1 MFITGNSKIQKTPS
15 SIKVNAVVSRKK
27 EEEIDT
33 SPILIVNNLKNQRL
47 LDEQKLKVLKWT
59 FTSPRDEFTDLLK
72 DQMTCA
78 NVNKSLMANM
88 FHDDFRYHLK
98 AIETLLEDL
107 PANSKALI
115 SSLDLILKWVSLRFY
130 DTNPSVLLKGLEY
143 LNLVFEMLGENGYV
157 LAENEGSCFIPHL
170 LIKVISRSR
179 LCNI

>member
-1 MFITGNSKIQKTPS
+1 MNT
-15 SIKVNAVVSRKK
+15 VVSRKK

-33 SPILIVNNLKNQRL
+33 SPILIVNSLKNQRL

-72 DQMTCA
+72 DQMTVA

-170 LIKVISRSR
+170 LIKVFHEADCVTYFC
-179 LCNI
+179 L